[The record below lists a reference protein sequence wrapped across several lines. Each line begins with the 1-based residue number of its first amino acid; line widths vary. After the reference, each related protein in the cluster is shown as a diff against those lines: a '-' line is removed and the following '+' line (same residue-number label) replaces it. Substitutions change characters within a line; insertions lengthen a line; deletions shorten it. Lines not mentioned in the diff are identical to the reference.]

1 MGRSWARSTA
11 EMGRSW
17 ARRRT
22 AQIGEQQNWGQKSRL
37 RARRSRFR
45 AKKSRLRAKQ
55 ITTRTREGAEMELVR
70 RKWSS
75 SGGNREGGVNAKG
88 LWRRGR
94 NRLSDEREQWRAVC
108 AGKKKGTWS

>member
-1 MGRSWARSTA
+1 MVCSSLTQQQQCAEMGRSWARSTA

-70 RKWSS
+70 RKSRR
-75 SGGNREGGVNAKG
+75 GCEREGAVAKG
-88 LWRRGR
+88 
-94 NRLSDEREQWRAVC
+94 Q
-108 AGKKKGTWS
+108 K

>member
-1 MGRSWARSTA
+1 MVCLGIVQQQKCAK
-11 EMGRSW
+11 MGRSW

-22 AQIGEQQNWGQKSRL
+22 AQIGEQQNWGQKSRI

-70 RKWSS
+70 RKSRRGCGEGAEIAFQMRES
-75 SGGNREGGVNAKG
+75 SGGPCVLERRKGRGVHF
-88 LWRRGR
+88 
-94 NRLSDEREQWRAVC
+94 V
-108 AGKKKGTWS
+108 